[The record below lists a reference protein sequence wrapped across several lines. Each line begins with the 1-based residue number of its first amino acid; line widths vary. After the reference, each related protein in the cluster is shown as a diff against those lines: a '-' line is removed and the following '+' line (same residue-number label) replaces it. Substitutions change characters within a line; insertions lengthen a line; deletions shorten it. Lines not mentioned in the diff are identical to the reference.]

1 MLQLGTDSHPKLFW
15 GHQVDTQILSAERE
29 GCSSPATGTRVAPQ
43 DFWQSVPHCWYLRG
57 DLGTSDTKVTPSASI
72 TDTLGKGMSVCAS
85 GTHPGLPALSQ
96 PSVTVKSPPR
106 NLHLFLKRI
115 WTPQGHATHSSHQLN
130 SYSCNR
136 NLLNAHSGPGSV
148 LGIGNTIANLAH
160 GGYVL
165 LLVIHSHSKSNPDIR
180 LA

>member
-15 GHQVDTQILSAERE
+15 GHQADIQILSAERE
-29 GCSSPATGTRVAPQ
+29 GHSSPATGTRVAPQ
-43 DFWQSVPHCWYLRG
+43 DSWQPVPQCWYLRG
-57 DLGTSDTKVTPSASI
+57 NLGTSNTKVTPSASI
-72 TDTLGKGMSVCAS
+72 KDILWKGMSVCAS
-85 GTHPGLPALSQ
+85 GTHPGLPAFSQ

-130 SYSCNR
+130 SYPYNR
-136 NLLNAHSGPGSV
+136 NLLNAHSGPGSI
-148 LGIGNTIANLAH
+148 LGIGNTTANLAH
-160 GGYVL
+160 GGYIP
-165 LLVIHSHSKSNPDIR
+165 LLVIHSHSKSNLDIH